1 MVAETFAAALQSFS
15 RRRPFRPFQ
24 VELSSGD
31 RIVVEHPE
39 ALAFRAG
46 RAVYISPRGEFALLD
61 HENVTQVTDVSS
73 NGAAG

>member
-1 MVAETFAAALQSFS
+1 MVAETFSAALQSFA

-31 RIVVEHPE
+31 RILVEHPE
-39 ALAFRAG
+39 ALAYRAG

-61 HENVTQVTDVSS
+61 HENVTQVMDPPS
-73 NGAAG
+73 NGSSG